1 MENLNL
7 VSIIYI
13 ICLIIISAILSG
25 SETSITSIRKSKIH
39 KLANKGDRNAL
50 RVLKLIEKKN
60 DLVSSI
66 LVGNNFVNILASA
79 LATAIL
85 IKFYGDDGVIYSTI
99 VMSVL
104 IVIFAEILPKNIAL
118 LKPDRYALTLSFI
131 LTLFLKIFS
140 PFVYII
146 KKFNLLIFKIFNIEK
161 QKVTDASVR
170 EDIRNII
177 NMHEDEGILLKDE
190 RDMLNG
196 ILDLKEMTVEKIM
209 THRKNIYSIN
219 IDQPEEYFKKISQ
232 SSFSRIPVWK
242 ENPNNILGVVHA
254 KKLLTNINESGK
266 IDLKNINDST
276 LDPWFI
282 PETTKVKD
290 QLNAFIDRHEKIA
303 FVVDEYGE
311 LMGLISLEDIIEEIV
326 GNIFDES
333 DLSTIGIRKIGK
345 NIFRVR
351 GDGEVGADGSISGGG
366 VDYAEYFEW
375 KDGNSSNED
384 RVGLTVKLDGNKIV
398 LSSDS
403 DNASDIIGVISGKPA
418 VEGGAADLKWN
429 SKFLVDDFNRYIWEE
444 YTATVWTEVK
454 TNSIGV
460 KSENHIMYES
470 DRIPSD
476 VTVPSDAKVVSV
488 DDKGA
493 KLMRRK
499 LNPDYDESKTY
510 VPRRDREEWD
520 AVGLLGQLRMKK
532 GQKTGT
538 NWIKMR
544 DISDTVEEWL
554 VR

>member
-1 MENLNL
+1 MSQQRG
-7 VSIIYI
+7 VYYGQT
-13 ICLIIISAILSG
+13 LIPS
-25 SETSITSIRKSKIH
+25 
-39 KLANKGDRNAL
+39 
-50 RVLKLIEKKN
+50 
-60 DLVSSI
+60 
-66 LVGNNFVNILASA
+66 
-79 LATAIL
+79 
-85 IKFYGDDGVIYSTI
+85 
-99 VMSVL
+99 
-104 IVIFAEILPKNIAL
+104 
-118 LKPDRYALTLSFI
+118 
-131 LTLFLKIFS
+131 TLFLKIFS

-351 GDGEVGADGSISGGG
+351 GDVNIRDMNRTLDLNLNE
-366 VDYAEYFEW
+366 
-375 KDGNSSNED
+375 KNSSTVAGFLIYETETFPD
-384 RVGLTVKLDGNKIV
+384 VGQTFTFNNILFEILNKKNNQITQLKITLPEKNKI
-398 LSSDS
+398 
-403 DNASDIIGVISGKPA
+403 
-418 VEGGAADLKWN
+418 
-429 SKFLVDDFNRYIWEE
+429 
-444 YTATVWTEVK
+444 T
-454 TNSIGV
+454 
-460 KSENHIMYES
+460 H
-470 DRIPSD
+470 
-476 VTVPSDAKVVSV
+476 
-488 DDKGA
+488 
-493 KLMRRK
+493 
-499 LNPDYDESKTY
+499 
-510 VPRRDREEWD
+510 
-520 AVGLLGQLRMKK
+520 
-532 GQKTGT
+532 
-538 NWIKMR
+538 
-544 DISDTVEEWL
+544 
-554 VR
+554 

>member
-7 VSIIYI
+7 ISVIYI
-13 ICLIIISAILSG
+13 ICLIVISAILSG

-39 KLANKGDRNAL
+39 KLANKGDKNAL
-50 RVLKLIEKKN
+50 RVLRLIEKKN

-131 LTLFLKIFS
+131 LTLFLKFFS

-242 ENPNNILGVVHA
+242 ESPNNILGVVHA
-254 KKLLTNINESGK
+254 KKLLANLNESGK

-351 GDGEVGADGSISGGG
+351 GDVNIRDMNRTLDLNLNE
-366 VDYAEYFEW
+366 
-375 KDGNSSNED
+375 KNSSTVAGFLIYETETFPD
-384 RVGLTVKLDGNKIV
+384 VGQTFKFNNILFEILNKKNNQITQLKVTLPEKNKI
-398 LSSDS
+398 
-403 DNASDIIGVISGKPA
+403 
-418 VEGGAADLKWN
+418 
-429 SKFLVDDFNRYIWEE
+429 
-444 YTATVWTEVK
+444 T
-454 TNSIGV
+454 
-460 KSENHIMYES
+460 H
-470 DRIPSD
+470 
-476 VTVPSDAKVVSV
+476 
-488 DDKGA
+488 
-493 KLMRRK
+493 
-499 LNPDYDESKTY
+499 
-510 VPRRDREEWD
+510 
-520 AVGLLGQLRMKK
+520 
-532 GQKTGT
+532 
-538 NWIKMR
+538 
-544 DISDTVEEWL
+544 
-554 VR
+554 

>member
-7 VSIIYI
+7 VSVIYI
-13 ICLIIISAILSG
+13 ICLIVISAILSG

-131 LTLFLKIFS
+131 LTLFLKFFS

-242 ENPNNILGVVHA
+242 ESPNNILGVVHA
-254 KKLLTNINESGK
+254 KKLLANINESGK

-290 QLNAFIDRHEKIA
+290 QLNSFIDRHEKIA

-351 GDGEVGADGSISGGG
+351 GDVNIRDMNRTLDLNLNE
-366 VDYAEYFEW
+366 
-375 KDGNSSNED
+375 KNSSTVAGFLIYETETFPD
-384 RVGLTVKLDGNKIV
+384 VGQTFKFNNILFEILNKKNNQITQLKVTLPEKNKI
-398 LSSDS
+398 
-403 DNASDIIGVISGKPA
+403 
-418 VEGGAADLKWN
+418 
-429 SKFLVDDFNRYIWEE
+429 
-444 YTATVWTEVK
+444 T
-454 TNSIGV
+454 
-460 KSENHIMYES
+460 H
-470 DRIPSD
+470 
-476 VTVPSDAKVVSV
+476 
-488 DDKGA
+488 
-493 KLMRRK
+493 
-499 LNPDYDESKTY
+499 
-510 VPRRDREEWD
+510 
-520 AVGLLGQLRMKK
+520 
-532 GQKTGT
+532 
-538 NWIKMR
+538 
-544 DISDTVEEWL
+544 
-554 VR
+554 

>member
-7 VSIIYI
+7 ISVIYI
-13 ICLIIISAILSG
+13 ICLLVISAILSG

-39 KLANKGDRNAL
+39 KLANKGDKNAL
-50 RVLKLIEKKN
+50 RVLRLIEKKN

-351 GDGEVGADGSISGGG
+351 GDVNIRDMNRTLDLNLNE
-366 VDYAEYFEW
+366 
-375 KDGNSSNED
+375 KNSSTVAGFLIYETETFPD
-384 RVGLTVKLDGNKIV
+384 VGQTFKFNNILFEILNKKNNQITQLKVTLPEKNKI
-398 LSSDS
+398 
-403 DNASDIIGVISGKPA
+403 
-418 VEGGAADLKWN
+418 
-429 SKFLVDDFNRYIWEE
+429 
-444 YTATVWTEVK
+444 T
-454 TNSIGV
+454 
-460 KSENHIMYES
+460 H
-470 DRIPSD
+470 
-476 VTVPSDAKVVSV
+476 
-488 DDKGA
+488 
-493 KLMRRK
+493 
-499 LNPDYDESKTY
+499 
-510 VPRRDREEWD
+510 
-520 AVGLLGQLRMKK
+520 
-532 GQKTGT
+532 
-538 NWIKMR
+538 
-544 DISDTVEEWL
+544 
-554 VR
+554 

>member
-7 VSIIYI
+7 ISVIYI
-13 ICLIIISAILSG
+13 ICLLVISAILSG

-39 KLANKGDRNAL
+39 KLANKGDKNAL
-50 RVLKLIEKKN
+50 RVLRLIEKKN

-131 LTLFLKIFS
+131 LTLFLKFFS

-351 GDGEVGADGSISGGG
+351 GDVNIRDMNRTLDLNLNE
-366 VDYAEYFEW
+366 
-375 KDGNSSNED
+375 KNSSTVAGFLIYETETFPD
-384 RVGLTVKLDGNKIV
+384 VGQTFKFNNILFEILNKKNNQITQLKVTLPEKNKI
-398 LSSDS
+398 
-403 DNASDIIGVISGKPA
+403 
-418 VEGGAADLKWN
+418 
-429 SKFLVDDFNRYIWEE
+429 
-444 YTATVWTEVK
+444 T
-454 TNSIGV
+454 
-460 KSENHIMYES
+460 H
-470 DRIPSD
+470 
-476 VTVPSDAKVVSV
+476 
-488 DDKGA
+488 
-493 KLMRRK
+493 
-499 LNPDYDESKTY
+499 
-510 VPRRDREEWD
+510 
-520 AVGLLGQLRMKK
+520 
-532 GQKTGT
+532 
-538 NWIKMR
+538 
-544 DISDTVEEWL
+544 
-554 VR
+554 

>member
-118 LKPDRYALTLSFI
+118 LRPDRYALTLSFI

-190 RDMLNG
+190 KDMLNG

-242 ENPNNILGVVHA
+242 ESPNNILGVVHA
-254 KKLLTNINESGK
+254 KKLLANINESGK

-351 GDGEVGADGSISGGG
+351 GDVNIRDMNRTLDLNLNE
-366 VDYAEYFEW
+366 
-375 KDGNSSNED
+375 KNSSTVAGFLIYETETFPD
-384 RVGLTVKLDGNKIV
+384 VGQTFKFNNILFEILNKKNNQITQ
-398 LSSDS
+398 
-403 DNASDIIGVISGKPA
+403 
-418 VEGGAADLKWN
+418 LKVT
-429 SKFLVDDFNRYIWEE
+429 LPE
-444 YTATVWTEVK
+444 K
-454 TNSIGV
+454 TKIT
-460 KSENHIMYES
+460 H
-470 DRIPSD
+470 
-476 VTVPSDAKVVSV
+476 
-488 DDKGA
+488 
-493 KLMRRK
+493 
-499 LNPDYDESKTY
+499 
-510 VPRRDREEWD
+510 
-520 AVGLLGQLRMKK
+520 
-532 GQKTGT
+532 
-538 NWIKMR
+538 
-544 DISDTVEEWL
+544 
-554 VR
+554 

>member
-254 KKLLTNINESGK
+254 KKLLANLNESGK

-351 GDGEVGADGSISGGG
+351 GDVNIRDMNRTLDLNLNE
-366 VDYAEYFEW
+366 
-375 KDGNSSNED
+375 KNSSTVAGFLIYETETFPD
-384 RVGLTVKLDGNKIV
+384 VGQTFKFNNILFEILNKKNNQITQLKVTLPEKNKI
-398 LSSDS
+398 
-403 DNASDIIGVISGKPA
+403 
-418 VEGGAADLKWN
+418 
-429 SKFLVDDFNRYIWEE
+429 
-444 YTATVWTEVK
+444 T
-454 TNSIGV
+454 
-460 KSENHIMYES
+460 H
-470 DRIPSD
+470 
-476 VTVPSDAKVVSV
+476 
-488 DDKGA
+488 
-493 KLMRRK
+493 
-499 LNPDYDESKTY
+499 
-510 VPRRDREEWD
+510 
-520 AVGLLGQLRMKK
+520 
-532 GQKTGT
+532 
-538 NWIKMR
+538 
-544 DISDTVEEWL
+544 
-554 VR
+554 

>member
-118 LKPDRYALTLSFI
+118 LRPDRYALTLSFI

-190 RDMLNG
+190 KDMLNG

-209 THRKNIYSIN
+209 THRKNIFSLDIN
-219 IDQPEEYFKKISQ
+219 ETNKVYEMIAK
-232 SSFSRIPVWK
+232 SSFSRIPVWEK
-242 ENPNNILGVVHA
+242 NPNNILGIIHA
-254 KKLLTNINESGK
+254 KNILSNLDRFGK
-266 IDLKNINDST
+266 IEIDKIKDSIIK
-276 LDPWFI
+276 PWFI

-290 QLNAFIDRHEKIA
+290 QLNEFIKKISVVTLSKLGVEKI
-303 FVVDEYGE
+303 
-311 LMGLISLEDIIEEIV
+311 
-326 GNIFDES
+326 GNPAIT
-333 DLSTIGIRKIGK
+333 LSEFEQLHGHTQSIKSRIRR
-345 NIFRVR
+345 N
-351 GDGEVGADGSISGGG
+351 
-366 VDYAEYFEW
+366 
-375 KDGNSSNED
+375 
-384 RVGLTVKLDGNKIV
+384 
-398 LSSDS
+398 
-403 DNASDIIGVISGKPA
+403 
-418 VEGGAADLKWN
+418 
-429 SKFLVDDFNRYIWEE
+429 
-444 YTATVWTEVK
+444 
-454 TNSIGV
+454 
-460 KSENHIMYES
+460 
-470 DRIPSD
+470 
-476 VTVPSDAKVVSV
+476 
-488 DDKGA
+488 
-493 KLMRRK
+493 
-499 LNPDYDESKTY
+499 
-510 VPRRDREEWD
+510 
-520 AVGLLGQLRMKK
+520 
-532 GQKTGT
+532 
-538 NWIKMR
+538 
-544 DISDTVEEWL
+544 
-554 VR
+554 

>member
-7 VSIIYI
+7 VSVIYI
-13 ICLIIISAILSG
+13 ICLIVISAILSG

-39 KLANKGDRNAL
+39 KLANKGDKNAL

-219 IDQPEEYFKKISQ
+219 IDQPEEYFRKISQ

-351 GDGEVGADGSISGGG
+351 GDVNIRDMNRTLDLNLNE
-366 VDYAEYFEW
+366 
-375 KDGNSSNED
+375 KNSSTVAGFLIYETETFPD
-384 RVGLTVKLDGNKIV
+384 VGQTFKFNNILFEILNKKNNQITQLKVTLPEKNKI
-398 LSSDS
+398 
-403 DNASDIIGVISGKPA
+403 
-418 VEGGAADLKWN
+418 
-429 SKFLVDDFNRYIWEE
+429 
-444 YTATVWTEVK
+444 T
-454 TNSIGV
+454 
-460 KSENHIMYES
+460 H
-470 DRIPSD
+470 
-476 VTVPSDAKVVSV
+476 
-488 DDKGA
+488 
-493 KLMRRK
+493 
-499 LNPDYDESKTY
+499 
-510 VPRRDREEWD
+510 
-520 AVGLLGQLRMKK
+520 
-532 GQKTGT
+532 
-538 NWIKMR
+538 
-544 DISDTVEEWL
+544 
-554 VR
+554 

>member
-7 VSIIYI
+7 VSVIYI
-13 ICLIIISAILSG
+13 ICLIVISAILSG

-39 KLANKGDRNAL
+39 KLANKGDKNAL

-170 EDIRNII
+170 EDFRNII

-242 ENPNNILGVVHA
+242 ESPNNILGVVHA
-254 KKLLTNINESGK
+254 KKLLANINESGK

-351 GDGEVGADGSISGGG
+351 GDVNIRDMNRTLDLNLNE
-366 VDYAEYFEW
+366 
-375 KDGNSSNED
+375 KNSST
-384 RVGLTVKLDGNKIV
+384 LACL
-398 LSSDS
+398 L
-403 DNASDIIGVISGKPA
+403 
-418 VEGGAADLKWN
+418 
-429 SKFLVDDFNRYIWEE
+429 
-444 YTATVWTEVK
+444 YT
-454 TNSIGV
+454 S
-460 KSENHIMYES
+460 
-470 DRIPSD
+470 PS
-476 VTVPSDAKVVSV
+476 
-488 DDKGA
+488 
-493 KLMRRK
+493 
-499 LNPDYDESKTY
+499 
-510 VPRRDREEWD
+510 PRD
-520 AVGLLGQLRMKK
+520 
-532 GQKTGT
+532 
-538 NWIKMR
+538 
-544 DISDTVEEWL
+544 
-554 VR
+554 

>member
-7 VSIIYI
+7 VSVIYI
-13 ICLIIISAILSG
+13 ICLIVISAILSG

-131 LTLFLKIFS
+131 LTLFLKFFS

-242 ENPNNILGVVHA
+242 ESPNNILGVVHA
-254 KKLLTNINESGK
+254 KKLLANINESGK

-351 GDGEVGADGSISGGG
+351 GDVNIRDMNRTLDLNLNE
-366 VDYAEYFEW
+366 
-375 KDGNSSNED
+375 KNSSTVAGFLIYETETFPD
-384 RVGLTVKLDGNKIV
+384 VGQTFKFNNILFEILNKKNNQITQ
-398 LSSDS
+398 
-403 DNASDIIGVISGKPA
+403 
-418 VEGGAADLKWN
+418 LKVT
-429 SKFLVDDFNRYIWEE
+429 LPE
-444 YTATVWTEVK
+444 K
-454 TNSIGV
+454 TKIT
-460 KSENHIMYES
+460 H
-470 DRIPSD
+470 
-476 VTVPSDAKVVSV
+476 
-488 DDKGA
+488 
-493 KLMRRK
+493 
-499 LNPDYDESKTY
+499 
-510 VPRRDREEWD
+510 
-520 AVGLLGQLRMKK
+520 
-532 GQKTGT
+532 
-538 NWIKMR
+538 
-544 DISDTVEEWL
+544 
-554 VR
+554 